1 MIDRQIAAK
10 YCPDALSPAD
20 RAIAAVRAPADGG
33 GRPTA
38 RRAVP
43 MLREHAMRARR
54 MFRSVML
61 ATSLAAFTVLTVIS
75 TVAACTNGSG
85 FP

>member
-1 MIDRQIAAK
+1 
-10 YCPDALSPAD
+10 
-20 RAIAAVRAPADGG
+20 
-33 GRPTA
+33 
-38 RRAVP
+38 

-61 ATSLAAFTVLTVIS
+61 ATSLAAFTVLAVIS